1 MAEKTAQ
8 DLVKDLASATEEE
21 ATATLQ
27 AEKERGD
34 DARVTVVRA
43 AEERLETLAVPGEP
57 QEGTPSGVWAQ
68 LLDADGEP
76 VLVDGNPVRSELTP
90 ASKVQA
96 PA

>member
-1 MAEKTAQ
+1 MADKTAQ
-8 DLVKDLASATEEE
+8 DLVKDLATADQEE
-21 ATATLQ
+21 AQSILT
-27 AEKERGD
+27 AEKERGE

-68 LLDADGEP
+68 LLDAEGKP
-76 VLVDGNPVRSELTP
+76 VLVDGNPVAAELTP
-90 ASKVQA
+90 ASVAKA